1 MDTYLGQLLGSGHI
15 PLKYVICTQATPDLN
30 AIYATTQAQLIA
42 LAPLNGDS
50 FNRDNAR
57 VYGLI
62 QAEHTSCILMLLP
75 MDEEPGMPDILRILV
90 IIPKT
95 NGIV

>member
-50 FNRDNAR
+50 FNR
-57 VYGLI
+57 
-62 QAEHTSCILMLLP
+62 
-75 MDEEPGMPDILRILV
+75 
-90 IIPKT
+90 
-95 NGIV
+95 